1 MPKEFVVTSPRT
13 IAFRD
18 YEEPPL
24 APDQVRIQ
32 SILSGISHGTEL
44 NLYRGTAPFY
54 NKRFDPQY
62 RLFLP
67 AEPGVLYPSRL
78 GYEMVG
84 RVIEVGSEVRDI
96 RVGDLVHV
104 KAPHRETNV
113 AKASD
118 VLPLPEGMKPQQG
131 IFLALSTVALYA
143 IHDAKIKLGD
153 LVGVFGLGTIGL
165 LAVQMARLNG
175 ASQVFGV
182 DRIAKRRAMGRELEA
197 DMVLDP
203 ADGDVALRIKK
214 ATPRRGVDVAIDAS
228 GHYPALQE
236 AIRSVQMG
244 GTVVALGYY
253 QGMGSAL
260 RLGEEWHH
268 NRPQLISSMGVW
280 GCPHRNYPLWDYDRA
295 MRTSL
300 GLIASGKVRTEPL
313 LTHVFPFERAP
324 EAYRL
329 IDEHPEE
336 TIKVAF
342 SYSDGAL

>member
-13 IAFRD
+13 ITFRD

-24 APDQVRIQ
+24 TSDQVRIQ
-32 SILSGISHGTEL
+32 SVLSGISHGTEL

-54 NKRFDPQY
+54 NKRFDPRY

-67 AEPGVLYPSRL
+67 AEQGVLYPLRL

-84 RVIEVGSEVRDI
+84 RVIEVGSEVSSVRA
-96 RVGDLVHV
+96 GDLVHV
-104 KAPHRETNV
+104 KAPHRETNI
-113 AKASD
+113 AQASS

-131 IFLALSTVALYA
+131 IFLALSTVALYTV
-143 IHDAKIKLGD
+143 HDAKIKLGD

-165 LAVQMARLNG
+165 LVVQMARLNG
-175 ASQVFGV
+175 ASRNFGV
-182 DRIAKRRAMGRELEA
+182 DRITKRRQVGKELGVDA
-197 DMVLDP
+197 VFDP
-203 ADGDVALRIKK
+203 EDGDVALWIKE
-214 ATPRRGVDVAIDAS
+214 ATSRQGVDVAIDAS
-228 GHYPALQE
+228 GHYLALQE
-236 AIRSVQMG
+236 AIRSVQVG

-253 QGMGSAL
+253 QGAGDAL

-280 GCPHRNYPLWDYDRA
+280 GCPHRDHPLWDYSRA

-300 GLIASGKVRTEPL
+300 DLIASGKVRTGPL
-313 LTHVFPFERAP
+313 LTHVLPFERAA
-324 EAYRL
+324 EAYCL

-342 SYSDGAL
+342 SYPNTTF